1 MKKHEY
7 NPYENMLAVLD
18 EAATKLGL
26 SYDDYVTLRYAER
39 ELMVSVPIELDN
51 GKRAVFEGYRVQHNT
66 TLGPSKGGIR
76 FHPEANLDEVRALAA
91 WMTWKCALVN
101 IPYGGAKGGVKVDP
115 SKLSTTEL
123 RRLTRRY
130 TAMIEPILGPKQ
142 DIPAPDVNTNAQVM
156 GWIVDTYS
164 MIKGHFVPGVVTGK
178 PLELGGS
185 LGRPEAT
192 GRGATYTLLNLL
204 AKMKKSPKGLTVAV
218 QGFGNVGSV
227 GARLMHDEGCKVV
240 AIGDAFTTIYNP
252 KGINVAAAQE
262 YAAKNNRSLKG
273 YKETGLKVIP
283 DADLFKLD
291 VDVLFP
297 AAMENQ
303 IHEGNAASI
312 KAKIVLEGAN
322 GPTTTEGDKILEKK
336 KIIVVPDILAN
347 AGGVTVSYFEWVQNN
362 MAFRWDEQYIN
373 ENLKKI
379 MHHAFE
385 DVWKIHKEKKVSL
398 RMASYMVAL
407 DRVVKADKARGIFP

>member
-1 MKKHEY
+1 MKQTHY

-18 EAATKLGL
+18 EAAKKLGL
-26 SYDDYVTLRYAER
+26 KPDDYVTLRYPER
-39 ELMVSVPIELDN
+39 ELMVSVPIQKDN
-51 GKRAVFEGYRVQHNT
+51 GRVEVYEGYRVQHNT

-76 FHPEANLDEVRALAA
+76 YHPEANLDEVKALAA
-91 WMTWKCALVN
+91 WMTWKCALMN
-101 IPYGGAKGGVKVDP
+101 LPYGGAKGGVKVDP
-115 SKLSTTEL
+115 SKLSENEL

-130 TAMIEPILGPKQ
+130 TAMIEPIIGPQQ
-142 DIPAPDVNTNAQVM
+142 DIPAPDVNTNATVM
-156 GWIVDTYS
+156 AWIVDTYS
-164 MIKGHFVPGVVTGK
+164 MLQGHFSPGVVTGK

-185 LGRPEAT
+185 LGRAEAT
-192 GRGATYTLLNLL
+192 GRGATYTLMNLL
-204 AKMKKSPKGLTVAV
+204 GKMKKSPKGLTIAV

-227 GARLMHDEGCKVV
+227 GAKLMQDEGCKIV

-252 KGINVAAAQE
+252 KGINVAAAQQ
-262 YAAKNNRSLKG
+262 YAANNGRSLKG

-283 DADLFKLD
+283 DADLFTLD

-297 AAMENQ
+297 AALENQ
-303 IHEGNAASI
+303 IHESNASAV

-322 GPTTTEGDKILEKK
+322 GPVSTEGDKILDKNK
-336 KIIVVPDILAN
+336 VIVVPDILAN

-362 MAFRWDEQYIN
+362 MHFKWNEKYIN
-373 ENLKKI
+373 EQL
-379 MHHAFE
+379 HHIITNAFE
-385 DVWKIHKEKKVSL
+385 EVWKVHKEKKVSM